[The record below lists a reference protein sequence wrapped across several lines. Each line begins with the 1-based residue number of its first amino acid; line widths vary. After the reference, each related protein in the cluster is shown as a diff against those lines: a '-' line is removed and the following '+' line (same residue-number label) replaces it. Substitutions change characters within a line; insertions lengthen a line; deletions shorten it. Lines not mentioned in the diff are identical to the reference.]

1 MTHYFSKQPE
11 TPHAYDLFSVT
22 CEGKALIFMTDSAV
36 FSRRRIDQG
45 TELLLNT
52 VLSMEDNRKANVL
65 DLGTGTG
72 VLAVALARCRSSF
85 QVTGSDI
92 NERAVQLATQNAK
105 RNGVLN
111 ASFLCL
117 DGVPENQEP
126 FDLIVTN
133 PPIRAGK
140 KVVYRLF
147 EEAAKNLRADGAFY
161 TVIRVRQGK
170 ASVAREL
177 QNHYSVVETVARA
190 KGYHVLRATRP
201 IRKSSVL

>member
-22 CEGKALIFMTDSAV
+22 CEGEALTFVADSAV
-36 FSRRRIDQG
+36 FSRRRIDPG
-45 TELLLNT
+45 TELLLDT

-72 VLAVALARCRSSF
+72 VLAVALAKCRPSF
-85 QVTGSDI
+85 QVTGSDV

-105 RNGVLN
+105 RNGVQS

-117 DGVPENQEP
+117 DGVPENQGP
-126 FDLIVTN
+126 FDLVVTN

-170 ASVAREL
+170 ASAAREL

-190 KGYHVLRATRP
+190 KGYHVLRAIRP
-201 IRKSSVL
+201 IRKSANL

>member
-22 CEGKALIFMTDSAV
+22 CEGEVLTFATDSAV
-36 FSRRRIDQG
+36 FSRRRIDPG
-45 TELLLNT
+45 TELLLDT